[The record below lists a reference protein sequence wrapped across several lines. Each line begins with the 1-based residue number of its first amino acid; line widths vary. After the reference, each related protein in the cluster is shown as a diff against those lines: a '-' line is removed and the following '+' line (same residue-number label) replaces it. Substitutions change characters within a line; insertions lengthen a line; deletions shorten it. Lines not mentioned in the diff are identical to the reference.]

1 MTQRTVAAIRLI
13 VASCCLTAAGTGA
26 AEVKLENTVMKV
38 AAVVNELGVAER
50 HLVDADSVLPGD
62 ELRYTILFNNDGTEV
77 VDAQSIVITNP
88 IPADTEYLE
97 GTASGLA
104 TEIVF
109 SVDGET
115 FARPEELRVVDGGK
129 EVQASA
135 EDYRSIRWTF
145 QPPLAPGESSDV
157 SFNVLLH

>member
-1 MTQRTVAAIRLI
+1 MMQRNVATSRFI
-13 VASCCLTAAGTGA
+13 VVGCCLLAAGMVT

-38 AAVVNELGVAER
+38 AAVVNEQGVAER

-62 ELRYTILFNNDGTEV
+62 ELRYTILFNNDGTAV

-109 SVDGET
+109 SVDGAT
-115 FARPEELRVVDGGK
+115 FGRPEELRVVEGER
-129 EVQASA
+129 EVAASA
-135 EDYRSIRWTF
+135 EDYRVIRWTF

-157 SFNVLLH
+157 SFNVLIR

>member
-1 MTQRTVAAIRLI
+1 M
-13 VASCCLTAAGTGA
+13 
-26 AEVKLENTVMKV
+26 KLENTHMKV
-38 AAVVNELGVAER
+38 EAVVNELGVAER

-77 VDAQSIVITNP
+77 VDAQSIVITTP
-88 IPADTEYLE
+88 IPADTEYLQ

-115 FARPEELRVVDGGK
+115 FARPEELLVVDGER
-129 EVQASA
+129 EVQAA
-135 EDYRSIRWTF
+135 CRSGC
-145 QPPLAPGESSDV
+145 A
-157 SFNVLLH
+157 

>member
-1 MTQRTVAAIRLI
+1 
-13 VASCCLTAAGTGA
+13 
-26 AEVKLENTVMKV
+26 
-38 AAVVNELGVAER
+38 
-50 HLVDADSVLPGD
+50 
-62 ELRYTILFNNDGTEV
+62 
-77 VDAQSIVITNP
+77 
-88 IPADTEYLE
+88 
-97 GTASGLA
+97 LA

-115 FARPEELRVVDGGK
+115 FARPEELLVVDGGR

-135 EDYRSIRWTF
+135 EDYRSIRLTF